1 MERNFVD
8 LKPRSGKPY
17 AVGFIHN
24 SHFSLPGMAAT
35 GVRLASSKEEVHSLI
50 VHFCSFAVIMK
61 IAFPMEQEFPRAE
74 NEET

>member
-1 MERNFVD
+1 
-8 LKPRSGKPY
+8 
-17 AVGFIHN
+17 
-24 SHFSLPGMAAT
+24 MAAT